1 MLPMQTSQEMNPNF
15 YVGFSVI
22 GDEKADWS
30 ERDHSAQSPKVENQ
44 VMAATSFAA
53 SRSSCFLTEWALHPG
68 FNLSVQSL
76 TIKILRSI
84 WTFGGNY
91 LSCGVKNT
99 GF

>member
-30 ERDHSAQSPKVENQ
+30 ERDHGAQSPKVENQ

-53 SRSSCFLTEWALHPG
+53 SLSLCFLIEWALHPWTQPVSTEL
-68 FNLSVQSL
+68 NYKNSKEHLNIWWKLSQL
-76 TIKILRSI
+76 WCQKHWL
-84 WTFGGNY
+84 
-91 LSCGVKNT
+91 
-99 GF
+99 

>member
-53 SRSSCFLTEWALHPG
+53 SLSLCFLIEWALHPWIQPVSTEL
-68 FNLSVQSL
+68 NYKNSKEHLNIWWKLSQL
-76 TIKILRSI
+76 WCQKHL
-84 WTFGGNY
+84 
-91 LSCGVKNT
+91 L
-99 GF
+99 